1 MFTRPSNAFRSRA
14 RTPFAP
20 TGRRRSRALSIA
32 MIGSLCVGLFGAF
45 APSLDG
51 AEPTADSLPNGLRV
65 IAFEK
70 PQADRYTVRVIV
82 PAGRQQEP
90 TAGLAGLTADLV
102 AHSGTRTDG
111 SAAVVGGRLR
121 DAEVVIETEVGLD
134 RTHWTAEIPASNF
147 DATIGLIGRLFA
159 EPDRPDFEAGLGRA
173 RARATEPDLG
183 GQFERAFLAIVL
195 RNDTS
200 SRLGFDSAVELDD
213 VVAFFIQWFRPEVCT
228 VVVTGPRPASE
239 LSTAITKAF
248 EGWVPPVERTPWN
261 GRYDPAPPPT
271 IRRLEVGDSVGR
283 VRLGRSLD
291 PRQVDLVTAA
301 TVGELWRVKAGEAA
315 LHWRPGKTVVTL
327 GLDASAPGAGAIRAV
342 VQRLIDGANRVR
354 GGEFTDDELARAR
367 AAVAA
372 QPWFGREAGEAAW
385 VHALRRCRPSE
396 VETFFEERKA
406 RLDALDRDAVREAA
420 GAMIDPASLHLL
432 VVGPGWI
439 ESELESFGVK
449 VEPVERFVPA
459 EYPRPGRPLLDRV
472 VAAAGGEA
480 LASLRSLSWSSTE
493 RNNSGGQ
500 VTDRPVR
507 AVVVFPDRMRVDY
520 PTRNFTVVLDRGKGW
535 RSVGGE
541 VVDMTAVEV
550 EDFERSLQLA
560 TTPLLMNHE
569 ELQARELEPVKRL
582 GVRMFTLEVTRPGVG
597 TVTLYVDQESFLIL
611 EREHRQVTAQGVL
624 SRAERL
630 QDYREVGGYQL
641 PFRRLLSRDGEM
653 SQRIDTHAYEID
665 PEIPDSTFRKPE
677 DQR

>member
-1 MFTRPSNAFRSRA
+1 M
-14 RTPFAP
+14 
-20 TGRRRSRALSIA
+20 
-32 MIGSLCVGLFGAF
+32 LCVVGLGVT
-45 APSLDG
+45 SVVEG
-51 AEPTADSLPNGLRV
+51 AEPSVDSLPNGLRV
-65 IAFEK
+65 IALEQ
-70 PQADRYTVRVIV
+70 PQVESFTVRVIV

-121 DAEVVIETEVGLD
+121 DAQVEIDTEVGLD
-134 RTHWTAEIPASNF
+134 RTHWTATIPASSF
-147 DATIGLIGRLFA
+147 DASIGLIGRLFS
-159 EPDRPDFEAGLGRA
+159 EPDRPDFEAGRERA
-173 RARATEPDLG
+173 SARATEPG
-183 GQFERAFLAIVL
+183 REAQFERAFLETVL
-195 RNDTS
+195 GNDTS

-213 VVAFFIQWFRPEVCT
+213 VVAFFIQWYRPEVCT

-239 LSTAITKAF
+239 LTSAVTKSF
-248 EGWVPPVERTPWN
+248 EAWVAPAERTPWN
-261 GRYDPAPPPT
+261 GRYDPTPPPT

-301 TVGELWRVKAGEAA
+301 TVGELWRLKSREAS
-315 LHWRPGKTVVTL
+315 LHWQPGKTVVTL
-327 GLDASAPGAGAIRAV
+327 GLDASAPNAEAVRGV
-342 VQRLIDGANRVR
+342 VQGLIDAASRVR
-354 GGEFTDDELARAR
+354 DGDFTDAELARAR
-367 AAVAA
+367 AAVAE
-372 QPWFGREAGEAAW
+372 QSWFGRDAGVTAW
-385 VHALRRCRPSE
+385 VHALRRCRPNE
-396 VETFFEERKA
+396 VDAFFEARKT
-406 RLDALDRDAVREAA
+406 RLGALDRDAVQSAA
-420 GAMIDPASLHLL
+420 QAMIDPASLHLL
-432 VVGPGWI
+432 VTGPERI
-439 ESELESFGVK
+439 ESALTSFGVK
-449 VEPVERFVPA
+449 VEPIERFVPA
-459 EYPRPGRPLLDRV
+459 VYPRPGRPLLDRV

-480 LASLRSLSWSSTE
+480 LASLRSLSWHSTE

-560 TTPLLMNHE
+560 TTPLLMNHAD
-569 ELQARELEPVKRL
+569 LLARELEPVKRL
-582 GVRMFTLEVTRPGVG
+582 GVRMSTLEVTRPGVG
-597 TVTLYVDQESFLIL
+597 TVTFFVDQETDLIV

-630 QDYREVGGYQL
+630 QDYRDVGGYQL

-665 PEIPDSTFRKPE
+665 PEVPDSTFRKPE
-677 DQR
+677 EQR